1 MALVAAPTAN
11 VSLLWQDRKGGE
23 AHMLLRFPFD
33 TLPDTIIATVNLA
46 VTKAQPL
53 TLCRATKAR
62 LYYTYKN
69 DDTTLPDEGEASRIL
84 ALFYTNGAD
93 FATIY
98 IPGCDDAQMEQD
110 GDYAHIRL
118 DMSNP
123 DVIDAVAAFS
133 VMLEETVLSNG
144 DPWPSTFLV
153 GGLVL

>member
-1 MALVAAPTAN
+1 MALAAALTAN

-46 VTKAQPL
+46 VTKVQPL

-62 LYYTYKN
+62 LYYTYKS
-69 DDTTLPDEGEASRIL
+69 DDTTLPDEGEASRLL

-123 DVIDAVAAFS
+123 DVIDAVAAFTE
-133 VMLEETVLSNG
+133 MLTGTTLSDG
-144 DPWPSTFLV
+144 SDFPPVFLV